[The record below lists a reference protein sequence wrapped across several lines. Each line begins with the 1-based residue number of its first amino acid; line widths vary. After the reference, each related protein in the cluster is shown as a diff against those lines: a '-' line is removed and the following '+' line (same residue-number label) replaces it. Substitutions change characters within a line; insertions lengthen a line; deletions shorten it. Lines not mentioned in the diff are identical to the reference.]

1 MYNFHHT
8 ILSVSLSMALQE
20 NLEDFAM
27 MEVLD
32 NGKPIWEARLD
43 IWTAIDSL
51 DFFAG
56 LAPSLAGK
64 IKALF

>member
-1 MYNFHHT
+1 
-8 ILSVSLSMALQE
+8 MALQE